1 MAPPLPPSAHPQNA
15 MRQFRVAMLF
25 NLFDAFFTNG
35 TAGCRPKRFKFA
47 ESVVLNPTAATNRSL
62 PSVSC
67 ELIAIT
73 VAVKIRNVLCCRLGG
88 EQHKNNEQRSQ
99 ASTHF
104 HGIPG
109 RIAMA
114 SVGPLHGE
122 RPGLVAV
129 HSREAKHGSI
139 ITRLGPLRS

>member
-1 MAPPLPPSAHPQNA
+1 VLPLGW
-15 MRQFRVAMLF
+15 R
-25 NLFDAFFTNG
+25 
-35 TAGCRPKRFKFA
+35 
-47 ESVVLNPTAATNRSL
+47 AA
-62 PSVSC
+62 
-67 ELIAIT
+67 
-73 VAVKIRNVLCCRLGG
+73 
-88 EQHKNNEQRSQ
+88 QEQR
-99 ASTHF
+99 AEVLGFYAF

-129 HSREAKHGSI
+129 HSRDAKHGSI